1 MSPQFVDFD
10 GDGRLD
16 IVAGT
21 FGGSPYVALG
31 GERGYA
37 QPEMINDA
45 KGQRIVLNH
54 YWDFD
59 IGQWVSANRWDAPGS
74 APPEGQCTSAV
85 AFDWDADGDPDL
97 LLGDYKTG
105 RIYRRTNEGKRGDPK
120 FASVNVPL
128 VAGGETL
135 EIAGRLETIR
145 VVDWDADGV
154 QDLVVGSVGVKT
166 PGEGGGVYLLRNE
179 GRPGTPKFAAPITLI
194 PPGGAKVAQPTRPDE
209 GLYPDVADLDGDG
222 DLDLVVGG
230 HSGWTEPERE
240 LTKAEAERA
249 DVLRAGIERAKAA
262 TRAIHDDV
270 EKAIKGLPKSALSGK
285 RKELL
290 AERSAELKKIAGD
303 RAALA
308 RELDPLTFGPK
319 ERYFVWFYRN
329 QAR

>member
-21 FGGSPYVALG
+21 FGGSPYVAIG
-31 GERGYA
+31 SERGYA
-37 QPEMINDA
+37 QPQMILDA
-45 KGQRIVLNH
+45 KGARIVLNS

-59 IGQWVSANRWDAPGS
+59 AAEWTETKRCNAPG
-74 APPEGQCTSAV
+74 APPPEGQCTSAV

-105 RIYRRTNEGKRGDPK
+105 RIYRRTNEGKRGEPK

-128 VAGGETL
+128 VAGGKTL
-135 EIAGRLETIR
+135 EVPGRLETIR
-145 VVDWDADGV
+145 VVDWDADGA
-154 QDLVVGSVGVKT
+154 QDLVVGSVGEKK
-166 PGEGGGVYLLRNE
+166 PGAGGGVYFVRNE
-179 GRPGTPKFAAPITLI
+179 GRKGAPSFGAPMTLV
-194 PPGGAKVAQPTRPDE
+194 PPGGDKVAEPTRPDE

-230 HSGWTEPERE
+230 HSGWNEPERK
-240 LTKAEAERA
+240 LTKAETERVE
-249 DVLRAGIERAKAA
+249 VLRAGIEKAKSAS
-262 TRAIHDDV
+262 RAIQDEV
-270 EKAIKGLPKSALSGK
+270 EKAVKDLPKSAIKAK
-285 RKELL
+285 RTELYAERGAELL
-290 AERSAELKKIAGD
+290 KISEERT
-303 RAALA
+303 ALE